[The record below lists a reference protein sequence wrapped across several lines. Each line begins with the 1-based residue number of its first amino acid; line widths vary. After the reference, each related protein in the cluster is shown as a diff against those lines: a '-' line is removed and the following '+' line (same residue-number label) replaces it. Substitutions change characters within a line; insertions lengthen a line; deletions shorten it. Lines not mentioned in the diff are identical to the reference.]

1 MIKRWNLLKPSDEE
15 KLNIKQLAEELNI
28 HPVLSKLL
36 VSRGVTN
43 FDEAKKF
50 FRPQLEDLHDPFLM
64 VDMHR
69 AVNRLNEALGHKEK
83 ILVYGDYDVDG
94 TTSVALV
101 YSFLRRYASS
111 SNIEYYIPDRYSE
124 GYGISYTGID
134 FAHENG
140 YTLIIA
146 LDCGIKAIEKVK
158 YASERGIDFIIC
170 DHHTPDDT
178 LPDAVAVLDPKR
190 PDSNYPFK
198 DLSGCGVGFKLLQ
211 AFSISNNIPFS
222 KLKKYLD
229 LVAVSI
235 ASDIVPILGE
245 NRIMAHYGLKL
256 LNSNPSIGL
265 KTIID
270 IAGLAGKEIN
280 ISDIV
285 FKIGPRINASGRINT
300 GKEAVALMT
309 AVDMQFAVEKCVE
322 INEFNQERKELDRGI
337 TEDAIQQILDD
348 DSLKHKK
355 TTVLYN
361 PDWHKGVIGIVA
373 SRLIEKYYRPT
384 IIMTKSNGFVTGSAR
399 SVTEFDIYSAI
410 ESCRDILENF
420 GGHMYAAGL
429 TLKEDKLP
437 EFIERF
443 ETFVCANIKEE
454 QLVPQI
460 DIDSK
465 LSLGDITPKFF
476 RVLDRF
482 KPFGP
487 QNMKPVFWSENVKD
501 AGSSRLVGKQ
511 LDHLKLDIMD
521 ETSYYPMPGIAF
533 SMAEYHDHLK
543 KSRPLDICYTIEENN
558 FMNMKSIQLLIKDIK
573 AK

>member
-1 MIKRWNLLKPSDEE
+1 MFSSLTPE
-15 KLNIKQLAEELNI
+15 
-28 HPVLSKLL
+28 
-36 VSRGVTN
+36 SR
-43 FDEAKKF
+43 
-50 FRPQLEDLHDPFLM
+50 
-64 VDMHR
+64 
-69 AVNRLNEALGHKEK
+69 
-83 ILVYGDYDVDG
+83 
-94 TTSVALV
+94 
-101 YSFLRRYASS
+101 
-111 SNIEYYIPDRYSE
+111 
-124 GYGISYTGID
+124 
-134 FAHENG
+134 
-140 YTLIIA
+140 
-146 LDCGIKAIEKVK
+146 
-158 YASERGIDFIIC
+158 
-170 DHHTPDDT
+170 
-178 LPDAVAVLDPKR
+178 
-190 PDSNYPFK
+190 
-198 DLSGCGVGFKLLQ
+198 
-211 AFSISNNIPFS
+211 
-222 KLKKYLD
+222 KYLD

-245 NRIMAHYGLKL
+245 NRILAHYGLKM

-270 IAGLAGKEIN
+270 IAGLTDKEIN

-309 AVDMQFAVEKCVE
+309 ATDMQFAVEKCEE

-337 TEDAIQQILDD
+337 TENAIQQILDD
-348 DSLKHKK
+348 DSLKDKK

-361 PDWHKGVIGIVA
+361 ADWHKGVIGIVA

-399 SVTEFDIYSAI
+399 SVTEFDVYAAI
-410 ESCRDILENF
+410 ESCRDLLENF

-429 TLKEDKLP
+429 TLKEENLP

-443 ETFVCANIKEE
+443 EKFVAENIKEE
-454 QLVPQI
+454 QLIPQI

-465 LSLGDITPKFF
+465 LYLGDITPKFF

-487 QNMKPVFWSENVKD
+487 QNMKPVFCSENVKD

-511 LDHLKLDIMD
+511 LDHLKLDLMD

-533 SMAEYHDHLK
+533 SMPEYYEHLK

-558 FMNMKSIQLLIKDIK
+558 FMNMKSIQLMIKDIK
-573 AK
+573 EK